1 MAPGNELSALFVK
14 VYLDEDVHKR
24 LAQALRLRGFDVVSA
39 YEVGHQQ
46 VDDKDHLAYAADQNR
61 AIVTFN
67 IPDFV
72 RLHRDY
78 VLSGKE
84 HWGIILSEQLPI
96 SEMVHRLLYFL
107 NHVTADEIK
116 NQLRY
121 LQAPPMR

>member
-1 MAPGNELSALFVK
+1 MTPKNELSALFVK
-14 VYLDEDVHKR
+14 IYLDEDVHKR
-24 LAQALRLRGFDVVSA
+24 LAQALRLRSFDVVSA
-39 YEVGHQQ
+39 YEVGYQQ
-46 VDDKDHLAYAADQNR
+46 VDDEDHLAYAATQSR

-107 NHVTADEIK
+107 NHVTADEMK

-121 LQAPPMR
+121 LQAPPVR